1 MRQNTT
7 LDVLIEQDETRMKVL
22 ATLTPDTETG
32 DPEGW
37 AILYRMPDDSPGGSL
52 DDARPYSVVSA
63 TGHRAHFMGW
73 RKVGRRRLG
82 IGIGTPQRWHEE
94 IVDYPHARVRL
105 HFCKVFAWSGA
116 FEMREGQT
124 MAWETLPVRSRPVL
138 PGTVPVLR
146 WFAAERGHV
155 GPTHAD

>member
-7 LDVLIEQDETRMKVL
+7 QDVLIEQSGARMTVV

-37 AILYRMPDDSPGGSL
+37 AILYRVPEDGVHEL

-63 TGHRAHFMGW
+63 TGQRAHFMGW

-82 IGIGTPQRWHEE
+82 VGIGRPPVGARLTAYAAISTRRPRPSRRATP
-94 IVDYPHARVRL
+94 
-105 HFCKVFAWSGA
+105 
-116 FEMREGQT
+116 
-124 MAWETLPVRSRPVL
+124 
-138 PGTVPVLR
+138 
-146 WFAAERGHV
+146 
-155 GPTHAD
+155 